1 MPGLWSISVSGN
13 SRHRF
18 ITLQELCEQ
27 LGISRS
33 RYHQLQKQGIFP
45 APQRTSS
52 SRPVF
57 DNTLAQ
63 QCLDVVRTR
72 VGINGEPVLFNAKR
86 KQEPTKKRATLVKGK
101 YDGLVA
107 ALASLG
113 LPATPQQVSL
123 ALAQLPNHGDDLDEP
138 SLIRAVFL
146 EVKKAGG

>member
-1 MPGLWSISVSGN
+1 MPSLWSISVSGN

-52 SRPVF
+52 NRPVF
-57 DNTLAQ
+57 DHNLTQ
-63 QCLDVVRTR
+63 QCLDVVRNR
-72 VGINGEPVLFNAKR
+72 VGINGEPVLFNASKGQQSSKR
-86 KQEPTKKRATLVKGK
+86 RATPDRGK
-101 YDGLVA
+101 YESLVA

-113 LPATPQQVSL
+113 LPATPQQVGQ
-123 ALAQLPNHGDDLDEP
+123 ALAQLPNNGRDMDEAA
-138 SLIRAVFL
+138 LIKAVFL
-146 EVKKAGG
+146 ELKKAGG